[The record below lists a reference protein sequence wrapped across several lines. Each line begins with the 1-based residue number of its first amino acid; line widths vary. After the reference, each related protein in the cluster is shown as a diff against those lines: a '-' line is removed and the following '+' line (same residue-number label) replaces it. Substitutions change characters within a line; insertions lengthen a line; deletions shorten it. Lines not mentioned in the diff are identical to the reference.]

1 MNVEQV
7 KKDIYTWM
15 ETFLEKPNPNID
27 NWAPCPFARRARIEN
42 KVSVVLGTDIESD
55 LTALCDTWTDAYDV
69 VIHAYALEKYTA
81 EETIELVKKL
91 NYELLMPADLLSLE
105 DHPDDSEIVNGIS
118 MNQGQYI
125 LILTQRASSIS
136 NASKELK
143 AKGYYD
149 SWSKDYYDRAVG
161 WREQYEAEHKI
172 QS

>member
-1 MNVEQV
+1 
-7 KKDIYTWM
+7 
-15 ETFLEKPNPNID
+15 
-27 NWAPCPFARRARIEN
+27 
-42 KVSVVLGTDIESD
+42 
-55 LTALCDTWTDAYDV
+55 
-69 VIHAYALEKYTA
+69 
-81 EETIELVKKL
+81 
-91 NYELLMPADLLSLE
+91 
-105 DHPDDSEIVNGIS
+105 

-143 AKGYYD
+143 DKGYYD